1 MKFSRTLLSAA
12 AAIVLSASAIS
23 AHAADCS
30 PSVSS
35 NSITPSF
42 SDLVNVTAT
51 ACAGFYDKNI
61 VSGNPADIAT
71 VNGVLTSWGI
81 SSITTWLDKVDTTSE
96 PINFNIPMFGDT
108 VVAIHWGNRGG
119 DAGNVSAIYRFDA
132 GAAGITMLDLNNSIA
147 QGLSNAAIYVTT
159 PIPEPETY
167 ALMLAGLGVVGF
179 MARRRKQ
186 QA

>member
-12 AAIVLSASAIS
+12 AAVLLSASAVS
-23 AHAADCS
+23 VYAADCS

-35 NSITPSF
+35 NGVTPSF
-42 SDLVNVTAT
+42 SDLTNVTVT
-51 ACAGFYDKNI
+51 QCAGFYDKNI
-61 VSGNPADIAT
+61 VSGNPADLAT
-71 VNGVLTSWGI
+71 VNDVLNSWGLA
-81 SSITTWLDKVDTTSE
+81 SVTTWLDKVDTSTE
-96 PINFNIPMFGDT
+96 PVNFNIPMFGDT
-108 VVAIHWGNRGG
+108 VVAMHWGNFGG
-119 DAGNVSAIYRFDA
+119 VGGNVSAIYRFDA
-132 GAAGITMLDLNNSIA
+132 GTTGLTLLDLNNGVA

-159 PIPEPETY
+159 PVPEPETY